1 MNELV
6 IKVKRE
12 YENQIEILLSI
23 YGVDSYE
30 LIDSDIY
37 KEFDNNDKNWD
48 YIDESVTEH
57 SEFVEF
63 KCYIDDTDSLM
74 KYIEKNSNFKVEFNE
89 RKIEEIDYEN
99 DWKKYFKPIIV
110 TDNLIVEPK
119 WDVKNEN
126 SIIINP
132 GMAFGTGSHETTFLM
147 LKEIE
152 NIKPHGT
159 VLDIGTGSGILA
171 IAAAKY
177 FGCKVDAYEIDDLAI
192 KSAVENLDLN
202 HVSDKI
208 RLIKKDFRDD
218 EVVVYDYIFS
228 NIYAETLVDMMNGFS
243 KRIRKDGIIILSGII
258 DDKDKLVEN
267 AMIKNNFKVLSKEK
281 LNEWTRITGV
291 YCG

>member
-12 YENQIEILLSI
+12 FENQIEILLSI
-23 YGVDSYE
+23 FGVDSYE

-63 KCYIDDTDSLM
+63 KCYIDDTDSLT

-89 RKIEEIDYEN
+89 RKIEEVDYEN

-171 IAAAKY
+171 ISAAKY

-218 EVVVYDYIFS
+218 EVVIYDYIFS

-243 KRIRKDGIIILSGII
+243 KRIHKDGIIILSGII